1 MYAHAYGGSDIHTF
15 THFRNFS
22 NHYAVCKLM
31 FYVHNLNNTSSNI
44 FEETILL
51 ESAVGM
57 FVLYHTLSKTICSE
71 CK

>member
-1 MYAHAYGGSDIHTF
+1 MRMHMEAETHTF